1 MNNRNSI
8 FGRGLSMELNKNNK
22 KNTIMESLKNRF
34 IIFLNGISLKLI
46 LAFMIPVCC
55 IIILGVVSYTKAS
68 TGIIQNYESSIMQ
81 TLDMTGQYYTFAFDS
96 FKSDLEVFYQD
107 KELQDY
113 YMNKLSVNPAKEK
126 QIYKT
131 KFDSIKRKT
140 YSDDFIDNMYII
152 SDQND
157 NMLTTKANG
166 TNMYTAYM
174 ATNQGTL
181 IGANTSDYYYF
192 GADTATDEL
201 LDAKSGTY
209 AIRIANQFASKKAIL
224 IADINWSKFMET
236 LSRLTLSE
244 NSLLGIVTSDGIEML
259 PKKHQQDIQTE
270 AQLIFSDKEFYQA
283 AVESEKTLDYQFV
296 TYKNTSYMFA
306 YAKIGKTGA
315 MICSLI
321 PRSDIIEKASEI
333 KSITIIIV
341 IVTSIIAVLIGSLV
355 SAYISRTIKN
365 IASHLKKAAKG
376 DLTVTIK
383 TKSKDEFSY
392 LARDISDMIFN
403 MKNLI
408 QEVKSVGEEVYS
420 AADQVTSSSNTFVNT
435 AVNIKSNITEIEAGV
450 TQLDENSADCLN
462 QMDSLSKKISL
473 VNENTAEIGAISNS
487 TVQAIDQGIQTM
499 GALNEKSK
507 STAQITGQV
516 IETIKLLQS
525 KSKSVGQIV
534 DVINDIAR
542 QTNLLSLNASIESAR
557 AGSYGVGFAVVAEE
571 IRKLADQSLR
581 SAEQIRSIIGEINN
595 YTNEVVKTAK
605 EAEQVVMEQEEVVS
619 ETTSSF
625 NLMNVQIKNLTDELK
640 SIQSNVDN
648 IEQARAATLQAI
660 ESISAVS
667 EETTACSLTV
677 GTTAENQLTAVTE
690 LDEAANRLLKRA
702 KDLEHAI
709 NRFTIN

>member
-1 MNNRNSI
+1 MKLKLFSKEASKKER
-8 FGRGLSMELNKNNK
+8 NKNQVIK
-22 KNTIMESLKNRF
+22 FVS
-34 IIFLNGISLKLI
+34 GIQLKLI

-55 IIILGVVSYTKAS
+55 IVFLGIVSYKKAS
-68 TGIIQNYESSIMQ
+68 TGIIQNYENSIMQ

-107 KELQDY
+107 KEIQDF
-113 YMNKLSVNPAKEK
+113 YMNKLSVNPTKEN
-126 QIYKT
+126 QVYKT
-131 KFDSIKRKT
+131 KFDSLKRKT

-157 NMLTTKANG
+157 NMLTTKATG
-166 TNMYTAYM
+166 TNMFTAYM
-174 ATNQGTL
+174 ATKQGTL
-181 IGANTSDYYYF
+181 IGTNTSDYYFF
-192 GADTATDEL
+192 GADPETDQL
-201 LDAKSGTY
+201 LASKSDTY

-224 IADINWSKFMET
+224 IADINRNKFMET
-236 LSRLTLSE
+236 LSRLSLSE
-244 NSLLGIVTSDGIEML
+244 HSLLGIVTSDGIELM
-259 PKKHQQDIQTE
+259 PKAQQKQDSQSST
-270 AQLIFSDKEFYQA
+270 QLIFSDKDFYQTA
-283 AVESEKTLDYQFV
+283 ITSDQTLAYQSV
-296 TYKNTSYMFA
+296 TYKNEPYMFA
-306 YAKIGKTGA
+306 YSKIGKTGV
-315 MICSLI
+315 MICALI
-321 PRSDIIEKASEI
+321 PQSDIIEKASEI
-333 KSITIIIV
+333 KVITIIIV
-341 IVTSIIAVLIGSLV
+341 IITSIIAVLIGSLV
-355 SAYISRTIKN
+355 STYITRTIRN

-376 DLTVTIK
+376 DLTVSIT

-420 AADQVTSSSNTFVNT
+420 AADQVTASSNTFVNT
-435 AVNIKSNITEIEAGV
+435 AVNIKTNISEIEAGV

-462 QMDSLSKKISL
+462 QMDSLSQKISL
-473 VNENTAEIGAISNS
+473 VNENTAEIGVISNS
-487 TVQAIDQGIQTM
+487 TVQAIDQGIHTM

-525 KSKSVGQIV
+525 KSKSVGQII
-534 DVINDIAR
+534 DVMNDIAR

-557 AGSYGVGFAVVAEE
+557 AGSYGAGFAVVAEE
-571 IRKLADQSLR
+571 IRKLADQSLN

-605 EAEQVVMEQEEVVS
+605 EAEHVVMEQEEVVS
-619 ETTSSF
+619 DTTASF
-625 NLMNVQIKNLTDELK
+625 NLMNQQIKKLMDELT

-648 IEQARAATLQAI
+648 IEHARSATLNAI

-677 GTTAENQLTAVTE
+677 GTTAENQLNAVTE
-690 LDEAANRLLKRA
+690 LDAAANHLLKRA
-702 KDLEHAI
+702 KDLENAI
-709 NRFTIN
+709 NRFKID